1 MHLNG
6 DNLAKQ
12 LKIDYN
18 CIEEVA
24 KDKKG
29 KDILP
34 KLTENQK
41 VNKQQKDEVKKLASL
56 DPIGENM

>member
-34 KLTENQK
+34 KLTEN
-41 VNKQQKDEVKKLASL
+41 
-56 DPIGENM
+56 